1 MKLWEKLKAAYNG
14 KDCKAFDEAVAELKA
29 KDEDPDGGGTAVHV
43 HTNEGGRTA
52 FDDDTLKGMFEK
64 NDTEHKA
71 MDERMSACETSM
83 KANDA
88 KMKDEE
94 EKKKKEDEDKKA
106 ADAARATEDSE
117 TKEAL
122 ADEAPAG
129 KEEEAKTA
137 KDSSFLAESF
147 QQTKAKAELI
157 APGIQFPAFD
167 KAASAKDTYKS
178 ICDLRRRAIITA
190 AKDTD
195 TLAMLIKLKGGKAF
209 DSAAF
214 GKLHCSQ
221 VKVTFDG
228 LAEMKRLAN
237 NAAATANRTDVNV
250 ILNAGNN
257 TAVVKDAESFKS
269 IREKARKDR
278 GQNIN

>member
-14 KDCKAFDEAVAELKA
+14 KDCKAFDEAVAEVKA

-43 HTNEGGRTA
+43 HTGEGGRTA
-52 FDDDTLKGMFEK
+52 YDDDTLKGMFEK

-71 MDERMSACETSM
+71 MDERMAACENSM
-83 KANDA
+83 KASDA
-88 KMKDEE
+88 KMKDAE
-94 EKKKKEDEDKKA
+94 EKEKKEKEEKEA
-106 ADAARATEDSE
+106 ADAKLAAEDTE

-137 KDSSFLAESF
+137 KDSSYLVESF

-178 ICDLRRRAIITA
+178 ICDLRRRAIISG
-190 AKDTD
+190 AKDSK
-195 TLAMLIKLKGGKAF
+195 TLALILNLQGGKAF
-209 DSAAF
+209 DSTKF
-214 GKLHCSQ
+214 GTLHCSQ
-221 VKVTFDG
+221 VKTLFDS
-228 LAEMKRLAN
+228 LSHMKKLEN
-237 NAAATANRTDVNV
+237 NAAAVKNPTDVNA
-250 ILNAGNN
+250 ILNPVN
-257 TAVVKDAESFKS
+257 TVVKDAETFKS
-269 IREKARKDR
+269 AREKARKER

>member
-14 KDCKAFDEAVAELKA
+14 KDCKAFDEAVAEVKA

-43 HTNEGGRTA
+43 HTGEGRTA
-52 FDDDTLKGMFEK
+52 YDDDTLKGMFEK

-71 MDERMSACETSM
+71 MDERMSACEAGM

-88 KMKDEE
+88 KMKDAE
-94 EKKKKEDEDKKA
+94 EKEKKEKEEKEA
-106 ADAARATEDSE
+106 ADAKLAAEDTE

-122 ADEAPAG
+122 ADEAPTG

-178 ICDLRRRAIITA
+178 ICDLRRRAIISG
-190 AKDTD
+190 AKDSK
-195 TLAMLIKLKGGKAF
+195 TLALILNLQGGKAF
-209 DSAAF
+209 DSTKF
-214 GKLHCSQ
+214 GTLHCSQ
-221 VKVTFDG
+221 VKTLFDS
-228 LAEMKRLAN
+228 LSHMKKLEN
-237 NAAATANRTDVNV
+237 NAAAVKNPTDVNA
-250 ILNAGNN
+250 ILNPVN
-257 TAVVKDAESFKS
+257 TVVKDSETFKS
-269 IREKARKDR
+269 VREKARKER